1 MTAARCYDGQ
11 MVWLPAVRLVRPGD
25 ILLTNNVESEASKG
39 LKVSGLIRT
48 VTGGRF
54 SHAMICSSPPTFI
67 EAVAGGVQTVSL
79 ARCFAHDIANVRL
92 LRYPDAVIA
101 SQAAARAQREVGRSY
116 SVPRAVGSVLP
127 VVAGRSADRG
137 TFCSALVARCFA
149 LAGAECFKRVSSE
162 RTTPATIEAMMEL
175 EDITALVF
183 TSQLAPNN
191 IETMPS
197 LDGDRVAS
205 TSGPQTEISAR
216 YAQAVLPLADAL
228 VASFPEADLTVTP
241 TLYGIL
247 QLIDD
252 AFLAFPRI
260 SEGRGEAY
268 FDAFNTLDDRLAT
281 LIGSGELMELIA
293 SVESSETGMIER
305 NLRESLNEKP
315 DIDAGAMRNLYE
327 ASQSDL
333 ARREAVLHRY
343 DAQPGPSK
351 AMRSYMTVDR
361 AVATGLRRRNAVMA
375 EILARIA
382 PSELSGARL

>member
-11 MVWLPAVRLVRPGD
+11 MVWLPAVRLMQPGD

-39 LKVSGLIRT
+39 LKVSALIRT
-48 VTGGRF
+48 ATGGQF

-79 ARCFAHDIANVRL
+79 ARCFAHDLANVRL
-92 LRYPDAVIA
+92 LRYSDALIA

-127 VVAGRSADRG
+127 VGAGRSSDRG
-137 TFCSALVARCFA
+137 TFCSALVARCYA

-191 IETMPS
+191 IETMSS

-205 TSGPQTEISAR
+205 ASGPQTDISAR
-216 YAQAVLPLADAL
+216 YAQAVLPQADAL

-260 SEGRGEAY
+260 AEDTQDAY
-268 FDAFNTLDDRLAT
+268 FDAFNALDGRLAA
-281 LIGSGELMELIA
+281 LIGSGELMALIA
-293 SVESSETGMIER
+293 TVNSIEAEMIER
-305 NLRESLNEKP
+305 NLRESLEAVP
-315 DIDAGAMRNLYE
+315 DIDAVAMRNLNE

-333 ARREAVLHRY
+333 ARREAALDRY
-343 DAQPGPSK
+343 DARPGPSK
-351 AMRSYMTVDR
+351 AMRAYMAVDR
-361 AVATGLRRRNAVMA
+361 AVAEGLRQRNAVMA

-382 PSELSGARL
+382 PSEISGARL